1 MDIKFTFQPK
11 KIDTIYDV
19 VVVGGGLS
27 GVMAA
32 ISSARENKSVLL
44 IEKYGFLGGMATAGL
59 ISPFMNYCE
68 RNSNTPA
75 NGGLFRTLLD
85 KMYEIGAIKTP
96 SSRTFKEQLLKLV
109 LDEMVQS
116 AGVQVLFHSYM
127 SDVNVT
133 DGKINSVIIST
144 VSGNIEIKGRCFIDT
159 SGDANLT
166 AFAGFEYYLGREN
179 DNLCQ
184 PMTTCFNLINV
195 EWERFDHYQ
204 ANQLYKKFQSE
215 GKIKNPR
222 ENILIFDSPIKD
234 LMHFNTTRIIK
245 KNPCDVQDVTQA
257 EFIGRE
263 QSYEMFKF
271 LKENVAGFE
280 NSELIAI
287 ADEVGIRE
295 SRRIVGLYQL
305 TEDDLLQTKKFDD
318 SIARGTYDIDIH
330 NPNGAGTTIK
340 HIPDNDYY
348 TIPYRS
354 MLPVN
359 AKNLIVAGR
368 NICMTHVAHSSVRVM
383 PITSCIGEAAGIAA
397 ALAVESACDCKD
409 VNVKLLQGKLQAY
422 NALF

>member
-1 MDIKFTFQPK
+1 
-11 KIDTIYDV
+11 
-19 VVVGGGLS
+19 
-27 GVMAA
+27 
-32 ISSARENKSVLL
+32 
-44 IEKYGFLGGMATAGL
+44 
-59 ISPFMNYCE
+59 
-68 RNSNTPA
+68 
-75 NGGLFRTLLD
+75 
-85 KMYEIGAIKTP
+85 MYEIGAIKTP

-127 SDVNVT
+127 SDVNVA

-144 VSGNIEIKGRCFIDT
+144 VSGNIEIKGRCFIDA

-215 GKIKNPR
+215 GKIKNFR

-397 ALAVESACDCKD
+397 AMTDDFSNINQEELFKKLEDSG
-409 VNVKLLQGKLQAY
+409 VKRHLTDL
-422 NALF
+422 

>member
-1 MDIKFTFQPK
+1 MSKIFTLSNK
-11 KIDTIYDV
+11 KIDTEYDV

-32 ISSARENKSVLL
+32 IAAAREGKNTIL

-68 RNSNTPA
+68 RKSTMPA
-75 NGGLFRTLLD
+75 NAGLFRTLLD
-85 KMYEIGAIKTP
+85 NMYDIGAIKTP
-96 SSRTFKEQLLKLV
+96 SSRTFKEQLLKIV
-109 LDEMVQS
+109 LDRMVVK
-116 AGVQVLFHSYM
+116 AGVKVIFHAYM
-127 SDVNVT
+127 SDVNAT
-133 DGKINSVIIST
+133 DGQINSVVIST
-144 VSGNIEIKGRCFIDT
+144 VSGNIEIKGKYFIDA
-159 SGDANLT
+159 SGDGNLA
-166 AFAGFEYYLGREN
+166 AFAGFEYYLGREE

-184 PMTTCFNLINV
+184 PMTTCFNLTNV
-195 EWERFDHYQ
+195 EWDKFDHYK
-204 ANQLYKKFQSE
+204 ANQLYKRFQSE
-215 GKIKNPR
+215 GKIENPR
-222 ENILIFDSPIKD
+222 ENILLFDSPIKD

-245 KNPCDVQDVTQA
+245 KNPCDVEEVTEA
-257 EFIGRE
+257 EFIGRK
-263 QSYEMFKF
+263 QVYEMYDF
-271 LKENVAGFE
+271 LQKNVEGFE

-305 TEDDLLQTKKFDD
+305 TEEDILQTKKFED

-330 NPNGAGTTIK
+330 NPSGGGTTIK
-340 HIPDNDYY
+340 HIPDHDYY

-359 AKNLIVAGR
+359 SKNLLVVGR
-368 NICMTHVAHSSVRVM
+368 NICTTHIAHSSVRVM

-397 ALAVESACDCKD
+397 AIAVESNCDCK
-409 VNVKLLQGKLQAY
+409 NINIKYLQQKLKSY

>member
-1 MDIKFTFQPK
+1 MSKIFTLSNK
-11 KIDTIYDV
+11 RIDTEYDV

-32 ISSARENKSVLL
+32 IAAAREGKNTVL

-68 RNSNTPA
+68 RKSTTPA
-75 NGGLFRTLLD
+75 NAGLFRTLLD
-85 KMYEIGAIKTP
+85 NMYDIGAIQTP
-96 SSRTFKEQLLKLV
+96 SSRTFKEQLLKIV
-109 LDEMVQS
+109 LDRMVIN
-116 AGVQVLFHSYM
+116 AGVKVIFHAYM

-133 DGKINSVIIST
+133 DGHINSVVIST
-144 VSGNIEIKGRCFIDT
+144 VSGNIEIKGKYFIDA
-159 SGDANLT
+159 SGDGNLA
-166 AFAGFEYYLGREN
+166 AFAGFEYYLGREK

-184 PMTTCFNLINV
+184 PMTTCFNLTNV
-195 EWERFDHYQ
+195 EWDKFDHYK
-204 ANQLYKKFQSE
+204 ANQLYKRFQSE
-215 GKIKNPR
+215 GKIENPR
-222 ENILIFDSPIKD
+222 ENILLFDSPIKD

-245 KNPCDVQDVTQA
+245 KNPCDVEEVTEA
-257 EFIGRE
+257 EFIGRK
-263 QSYEMFKF
+263 QVYEMYDF
-271 LKENVAGFE
+271 LRKNVEGFE

-305 TEDDLLQTKKFDD
+305 TEEDILQTKKFED

-330 NPNGAGTTIK
+330 NPSGGGTTIK
-340 HIPDNDYY
+340 FIPDHDYY

-359 AKNLIVAGR
+359 GKNLLVVGR
-368 NICMTHVAHSSVRVM
+368 NICTTHVAHSSVRVM

-397 ALAVESACDCKD
+397 AIALDSNCDCKD
-409 VNVKLLQGKLQAY
+409 VDIKTLQDKLKTY